1 MRSFSQIYIMAV
13 FGVKF
18 RLGLIDRAWKL
29 QLYSVMGNT
38 LNNINGTAAVRIGGI
53 ADHVHVLF
61 STQGFVAEAEI
72 IRKLK
77 SDSSRWINEH
87 RLTVGRFA
95 WQDGNARFSY
105 SVRDIAQIIRY
116 IDNQEE
122 HHRRLSF
129 REELDKLL
137 LHSGMAYNGYNLPDE
152 PA

>member
-18 RLGLIDRAWKL
+18 RLGLIDRVWKL

-38 LNNINGTAAVRIGGI
+38 LNNIDGTVAVRIGGI

-61 STQGFVAEAEI
+61 TTQGLVAEAEI

-105 SVRDIAQIIRY
+105 SVNDIAQIIRY

-122 HHRRLSF
+122 HHRRFSF

-137 LHSGMAYNGYNLPDE
+137 QHSVMAYNGYNLPDE